1 MYKTNTDSPHVAEV
15 TLWAWHR
22 SELAEVEAHAVETHV
37 AGCTICAQRA
47 AQISALLKAL
57 QARHHAVQP
66 TLAQQMQLLR
76 AVQDRTKPELD
87 ESVWVKTSGRMLRW
101 LAPAVV
107 ALTILFVVTR
117 QDSGTVSSERF
128 SAFLADTPEAALFS
142 AATEEEAHSA
152 MLELMLSS
160 EPAQR

>member
-1 MYKTNTDSPHVAEV
+1 MYKSDTETSHVNEV
-15 TLWAWHR
+15 TLWAWRR
-22 SELAEVEAHAVETHV
+22 SELEGEAALAVRVHVEACPA
-37 AGCTICAQRA
+37 CAQRA
-47 AQISALLKAL
+47 AQIAKLLETM

-76 AVQDRTKPELD
+76 AVQAQTPPPPA
-87 ESVWVKTSGRMLRW
+87 ESVWVKTSGRMVRW

-107 ALTILFVVTR
+107 ALTVLFVVLP
-117 QDSGTVSSERF
+117 QNGSSTASDRI

-142 AATEEEAHSA
+142 ARTEEEVQSA

-160 EPAQR
+160 EQMQ